1 MFKINS
7 EKELLNLLKIVAEE
21 AVIKSKKMLNEST
34 DIAQERYI
42 NSLNSSENLYNVK
55 LSEQEEPEEEP
66 ASDDIESEE
75 EEPEEVQEKEVL
87 DPEDFGVSFDSVI
100 KDINTLRSGRS
111 TKDKEIKGELL
122 GYYEKLDEGER
133 KILHLFLR
141 ELSKIL
147 QGALDAND
155 AIDPSGPP
163 FNAEITFGNKESES
177 EKASSRESEKSD
189 TSASTASTNDER
201 TEDSRPPIK
210 VNESQNLNE
219 IRKKISRLMKRY

>member
-42 NSLNSSENLYNVK
+42 NSLNSSESLYNVK

-66 ASDDIESEE
+66 VSDDIQPEE
-75 EEPEEVQEKEVL
+75 EEPEEEVL

-155 AIDPSGPP
+155 AIDPSEPP

-177 EKASSRESEKSD
+177 EKASSAESEKSD
-189 TSASTASTNDER
+189 TSASTNDR
-201 TEDSRPPIK
+201 AEDSSPPIK

>member
-42 NSLNSSENLYNVK
+42 NSLNSSESLYNVK

-66 ASDDIESEE
+66 VSDDIQPEE
-75 EEPEEVQEKEVL
+75 EEPEEEEPEEEVL

-133 KILHLFLR
+133 KILHQKSCEAHLMLMM
-141 ELSKIL
+141 LSIL
-147 QGALDAND
+147 
-155 AIDPSGPP
+155 
-163 FNAEITFGNKESES
+163 
-177 EKASSRESEKSD
+177 AS
-189 TSASTASTNDER
+189 
-201 TEDSRPPIK
+201 
-210 VNESQNLNE
+210 L
-219 IRKKISRLMKRY
+219 RLMQKLRLAIKKVKVKKLQVRNQKKVIHLLAPMIALKIRAHQLKLMKVKI